1 MEQIFSYVSKSQYKP
16 HLKIANDLLQF
27 LHKELKIYFREKYK
41 TKFTFEHRMIGSG
54 SKKLIMK
61 KIDGNQGFD
70 FDYNVVIN
78 NFDKLTV
85 KAQDCIRNIFI
96 SAIQN
101 ILGDDPYEIGINN
114 STSVITVKFYN
125 GNKTE
130 TIFGID
136 IAIMKKDNDGNLF
149 IWKFN
154 DNKQNL
160 IWNQRQ
166 SLQELDG
173 KVKLLR
179 KLQLWGDVRDRYEVL
194 KNKNAYEISFA
205 LFIQTISDI
214 YNKHF

>member
-1 MEQIFSYVSKSQYKP
+1 
-16 HLKIANDLLQF
+16 
-27 LHKELKIYFREKYK
+27 
-41 TKFTFEHRMIGSG
+41 
-54 SKKLIMK
+54 MK

-78 NFDKLTV
+78 NFDKLPV

-149 IWKFN
+149 I
-154 DNKQNL
+154 
-160 IWNQRQ
+160 
-166 SLQELDG
+166 
-173 KVKLLR
+173 
-179 KLQLWGDVRDRYEVL
+179 
-194 KNKNAYEISFA
+194 
-205 LFIQTISDI
+205 
-214 YNKHF
+214 

>member
-41 TKFTFEHRMIGSG
+41 TKFTFEHKIIGSG

-78 NFDKLTV
+78 NFDKLPV

-96 SAIQN
+96 SAIQD
-101 ILGDDPYEIGINN
+101 ILRDDPYEIGINN

-149 IWKFN
+149 IWEFN

-166 SLQELDG
+166 SLQELDR

>member
-78 NFDKLTV
+78 NFDKLPV

-101 ILGDDPYEIGINN
+101 ILGDVPCEIGINN

-179 KLQLWGDVRDRYEVL
+179 KLQLWGDVRNRYEVL

>member
-41 TKFTFEHRMIGSG
+41 TKFTFEHKIIGSG

-78 NFDKLTV
+78 NFDKLPV
-85 KAQDCIRNIFI
+85 KAQDYIRSIFI
-96 SAIQN
+96 SAIQD
-101 ILGDDPYEIGINN
+101 ILRDDPYEIGINN

-125 GNKTE
+125 ANKTE

-136 IAIMKKDNDGNLF
+136 IAIMKKDNDENLF

-154 DNKQNL
+154 NNKQNL

-166 SLQELDG
+166 SLQELDR

-179 KLQLWGDVRDRYEVL
+179 KLQLWGAVRDRYEAL
-194 KNKNAYEISFA
+194 KNQNAYKISFA
-205 LFIQTISDI
+205 LFIQTISYI

>member
-1 MEQIFSYVSKSQYKP
+1 
-16 HLKIANDLLQF
+16 
-27 LHKELKIYFREKYK
+27 
-41 TKFTFEHRMIGSG
+41 
-54 SKKLIMK
+54 
-61 KIDGNQGFD
+61 
-70 FDYNVVIN
+70 
-78 NFDKLTV
+78 
-85 KAQDCIRNIFI
+85 
-96 SAIQN
+96 
-101 ILGDDPYEIGINN
+101 
-114 STSVITVKFYN
+114 
-125 GNKTE
+125 
-130 TIFGID
+130 
-136 IAIMKKDNDGNLF
+136 MKKDNDGNLF

>member
-1 MEQIFSYVSKSQYKP
+1 
-16 HLKIANDLLQF
+16 
-27 LHKELKIYFREKYK
+27 
-41 TKFTFEHRMIGSG
+41 
-54 SKKLIMK
+54 
-61 KIDGNQGFD
+61 
-70 FDYNVVIN
+70 
-78 NFDKLTV
+78 
-85 KAQDCIRNIFI
+85 
-96 SAIQN
+96 
-101 ILGDDPYEIGINN
+101 
-114 STSVITVKFYN
+114 
-125 GNKTE
+125 
-130 TIFGID
+130 
-136 IAIMKKDNDGNLF
+136 MKKDNDGNLF

-179 KLQLWGDVRDRYEVL
+179 KLRLWGDVRDRYEVL